1 MARIINYN
9 VNPDKNMES
18 KNISNTWSS
27 DDYVTSGVSCCFSP
41 KCWSKSLPS
50 TMWCWSLICLVW
62 YIGMVGPHG
71 CAWSVSPGGSI
82 ICSMSSCCTSF
93 CNQFTVK
100 TLDGGGSNNRSTVG
114 RPSKLTFLC
123 PWGFYVAWCIIS
135 WCIVSLRRN
144 CLTSQNEDSFALVSG
159 QLPWL
164 TQLLGWNDIEQRLQV
179 VIAFLGSTC
188 TILNGAMLGSTWN
201 PDFCEC

>member
-135 WCIVSLRRN
+135 WADASFHFVETVWLRRMRIP
-144 CLTSQNEDSFALVSG
+144 LLWFQVSSHDW
-159 QLPWL
+159 PSCWDEM
-164 TQLLGWNDIEQRLQV
+164 T
-179 VIAFLGSTC
+179 
-188 TILNGAMLGSTWN
+188 LNRG
-201 PDFCEC
+201 FR